1 MVSPLRWLRDAL
13 GVAAVSGA
21 LFAAVIGVD
30 AWLGYRALSREPPGE
45 EIRGVHVAD
54 DRLGWALEKNGA
66 GIHRSAG
73 NFDVR
78 YGIDA
83 RGFRRV
89 ANRGDPVRRIFVFGD
104 SFTFGHGVEDDA
116 TYTSRMAQHYL
127 RPGEHVVNA
136 GVMGYGITQMLQ
148 RLADLEPEIQ
158 PGDLVLFAPTSDDFV
173 RTFAWFSYPSRHL
186 LRRSKGDV
194 AFFPDLRDGRL
205 VTARLDTPW
214 NRLKALLFHA
224 KLTGPAFERIFH
236 AIEGVDAARDA
247 RATIAAARAIA
258 VRRGARFALVL
269 LPYPGEC
276 ARGAYDVDVS
286 AVAPLELMAS
296 FPNSREETAKIRFPG
311 DPHWN
316 ARGHELAAR
325 AIVQALVASG
335 DLSREDLAPP
345 EAGGDADR
353 GAGQGARIAPSAR
366 ATTSRA
372 TASAVAPAGVRS
384 RTRAHAARSAAIRA
398 GSRTHSSVTRAS
410 SAGVTAS

>member
-1 MVSPLRWLRDAL
+1 MASPLRWLRDAL
-13 GVAAVSGA
+13 GVALASGA
-21 LFAAVIGVD
+21 LFSAVIGVD
-30 AWLGYRALSREPPGE
+30 AWLGYRALTREPPGE
-45 EIRGVHVAD
+45 EIRGVNVAD
-54 DRLGWALEKNGA
+54 DRLGWALEKDGA

-73 NFDVR
+73 NFDVH
-78 YGIDA
+78 YGIDE

-116 TYTSRMAQHYL
+116 TYTSRMASRYL

-173 RTFAWFSYPSRHL
+173 RTYAWFSYPSRHL

-205 VTARLDTPW
+205 VTAHLDTPW
-214 NRLKALLFHA
+214 NRVKALLFHA
-224 KLTGPAFERIFH
+224 RLTGPAFERIFH
-236 AIEGVDAARDA
+236 ALEGVDPGRDA
-247 RATIAAARAIA
+247 RAAIAAAREIA
-258 VRRGARFALVL
+258 QRRGARFALVL
-269 LPYPGEC
+269 LPYPAEC
-276 ARGAYDVDVS
+276 VRGAYDVDVS
-286 AVAPLELMAS
+286 AVAPLEVLAA
-296 FPNSREETAKIRFPG
+296 FPRSREETAKIRFPG

-316 ARGHELAAR
+316 PRGHDLAAR

-335 DLSREDLAPP
+335 DLAPDELAPSGAP
-345 EAGGDADR
+345 EDAGAAD
-353 GAGQGARIAPSAR
+353 QGSRATPSASV
-366 ATTSRA
+366 AISRA
-372 TASAVAPAGVRS
+372 TASAVAPAGARS
-384 RTRAHAARSAAIRA
+384 RTRAPAARSAAIRA